1 MNNNYFR
8 KTLSEDEQFINIPLE
23 INFENLGR
31 ELEIEKFE
39 DEVIADVINSISDF
53 EITKFS
59 HSDYTGTLSYNI
71 TQDVILI
78 NPVTNQTSTIT
89 INIPVILND
98 SGTSVNYEFYF
109 YNNLTGVTASTI
121 SNWGTDYEN
130 ATFTDSEIYYFANSF
145 KGSFFKLDFYDS
157 PQNEGQTLLL
167 SVIIPTQQGLKE
179 DGTIGPPLNQTSVK
193 VKKPKFALDS
203 VGADKEGFYVYW
215 LKDKT
220 YLNINEFYVSA
231 KFFNAKIGQ
240 FVRFMNVPQSNFI
253 GQNIFNIDKTQYF
266 YYKYVLDY
274 DTNEYKVYSYNA
286 NFQNAQR
293 KGTGI
298 NPIKW
303 YEYINP

>member
-1 MNNNYFR
+1 MNNNYYRFSLNVSD
-8 KTLSEDEQFINIPLE
+8 KDIIIPVE
-23 INFENLGR
+23 ITFDQEGR
-31 ELEIEKFE
+31 EQGVEEYESEVLER
-39 DEVIADVINSISDF
+39 VINGVDDF
-53 EITKFS
+53 EISKFA
-59 HSDYTGTLSYNI
+59 HAPWDTNNDV
-71 TQDVILI
+71 TQVHYQFNFFNPNTTTDFI
-78 NPVTNQTSTIT
+78 NNPPTIT
-89 INIPVILND
+89 DWLD
-98 SGTSVNYEFYF
+98 
-109 YNNLTGVTASTI
+109 
-121 SNWGTDYEN
+121 DYQY
-130 ATFTDSEIYYFANSF
+130 ATFTDSEIYYFSNSF